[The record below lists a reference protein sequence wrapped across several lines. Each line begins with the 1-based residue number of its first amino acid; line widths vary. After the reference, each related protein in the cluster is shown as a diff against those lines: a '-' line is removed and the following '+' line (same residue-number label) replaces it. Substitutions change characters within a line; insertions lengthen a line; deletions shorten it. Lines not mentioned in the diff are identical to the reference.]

1 LPPFEP
7 PVELQAEPPVKLQV
21 EHSSESVIN
30 EPLHVEEQDRTGA
43 FYGFGENDFH
53 PNHHEYEAEGG
64 EFFDDENHKNA
75 PTSANRRYPLRNRKP
90 KVIQFMNLM
99 DSNGQPFEPGSFLE
113 AMDCRE
119 AHLWRPSVQD
129 EFDSH
134 IQNETWVL
142 VPLPPGRTAIGTR
155 WVFKVKPG
163 YLDTPARYKSR
174 FVAKG
179 YSQVKGI
186 DFNEYAIY

>member
-1 LPPFEP
+1 MPKLPPFEP
-7 PVELQAEPPVKLQV
+7 PVELQAEPPVELQAEPPVELQV

-90 KVIQFMNLM
+90 KMIQSMNLM
-99 DSNGQPFEPGSFLE
+99 DSNGQPFEPGSFWRQWIAVKPICGNRLFKLNSTLTSK
-113 AMDCRE
+113 MRRGYWGLY
-119 AHLWRPSVQD
+119 HLVGQPSV
-129 EFDSH
+129 
-134 IQNETWVL
+134 L
-142 VPLPPGRTAIGTR
+142 AGCL
-155 WVFKVKPG
+155 K
-163 YLDTPARYKSR
+163 
-174 FVAKG
+174 
-179 YSQVKGI
+179 
-186 DFNEYAIY
+186 